1 MFSFLYHCKDLYR
14 TYLYIWV
21 TWRVSYKKKGLLTL
35 RDHLSSP
42 TFFFVYG
49 SCCFIFVCCCPIMC
63 LYILSSMLWCPLRF
77 SQNTVRL
84 YLWLCVGGP
93 ISYLRY
99 LCLFA
104 YSGVQHIMCCVFALF
119 FFVLY
124 YLCYQFLWIVRFWLP
139 FRYSLAFISH
149 PGVKSYL
156 HVDYLSRNNYN
167 YNVSLDVKLQFIK

>member
-1 MFSFLYHCKDLYR
+1 MFSFLYHYQVLYR
-14 TYLYIWV
+14 TWLYIWV
-21 TWRVSYKKKGLLTL
+21 TWRLSYKKKGLLTL

-42 TFFFVYG
+42 TFFLCMVHVALFLFAVVLL
-49 SCCFIFVCCCPIMC
+49 CVFTFWVPF
-63 LYILSSMLWCPLRF
+63 LWCPLRF

-156 HVDYLSRNNYN
+156 HVDCLSRNNYN